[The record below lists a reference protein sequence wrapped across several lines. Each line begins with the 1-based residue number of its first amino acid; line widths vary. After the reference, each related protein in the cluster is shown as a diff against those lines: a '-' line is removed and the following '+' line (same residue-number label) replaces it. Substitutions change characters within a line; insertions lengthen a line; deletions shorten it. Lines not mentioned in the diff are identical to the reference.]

1 MYSETLVYTPGK
13 FGTAHLVQYT
23 TFITLWVCEGETER
37 ETETQRDRKTERQR
51 QRDRGRETKRQK
63 FI

>member
-23 TFITLWVCEGETER
+23 NLITLCVCVCEGETE
-37 ETETQRDRKTERQR
+37 TNRKRGRGTERQR
-51 QRDRGRETKRQK
+51 DRETMRQK
-63 FI
+63 DR